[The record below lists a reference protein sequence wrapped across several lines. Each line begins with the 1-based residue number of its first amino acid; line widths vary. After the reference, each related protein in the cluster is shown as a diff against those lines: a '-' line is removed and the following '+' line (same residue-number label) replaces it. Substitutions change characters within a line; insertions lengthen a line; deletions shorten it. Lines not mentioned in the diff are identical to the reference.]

1 MYQSISQ
8 RFRRKNSN
16 DLIVT
21 FLPVVV
27 VLTLHSYLRNAD
39 LNPTLFRVLQ
49 ITAIVLLAALLA
61 AVNHFYFR
69 SFCYTL
75 IDGSESRP
83 REALRFPDDLLTF
96 ERVQNRKS
104 RIYERVRRQEML
116 CLLEPGEAYD
126 EKRFGPVS
134 RTFLMTARSA
144 KKRRPPVLQAG
155 RHRLL
160 RKIPSRRGADRSA
173 PPLGRRKRNPQL
185 KRRKLFTWQRK
196 P

>member
-83 REALRFPDDLLTF
+83 REALRFPDDSLTF

-104 RIYERVRRQEML
+104 RIYERVRRQEIL

-144 KKRRPPVLQAG
+144 KSAARLYYKQD
-155 RHRLL
+155 RLL

>member
-75 IDGSESRP
+75 I
-83 REALRFPDDLLTF
+83 

-144 KKRRPPVLQAG
+144 KSAARLYYKQDGTVYCAKFHPDAEQTA
-155 RHRLL
+155 LL
-160 RKIPSRRGADRSA
+160 RRWAGENAIHS
-173 PPLGRRKRNPQL
+173 
-185 KRRKLFTWQRK
+185 
-196 P
+196 

>member
-75 IDGSESRP
+75 IDGSGSRP
-83 REALRFPDDLLTF
+83 REALRFPDDSLTF

-104 RIYERVRRQEML
+104 RLYERVRRQEML

-144 KKRRPPVLQAG
+144 KSAARLYYKQV
-155 RHRLL
+155 HRLL

>member
-1 MYQSISQ
+1 MYQSVSQ

-27 VLTLHSYLRNAD
+27 VLTLHSYLRTAG

-49 ITAIVLLAALLA
+49 IMAIVLLAALLA

-75 IDGSESRP
+75 IDGSVSRP
-83 REALRFPDDLLTF
+83 REALRFPDDSLTF
-96 ERVQNRKS
+96 ERVQNKKS
-104 RIYERVRRQEML
+104 RIYERVCRQEML
-116 CLLEPGEAYD
+116 CLLEPGETYNVN
-126 EKRFGPVS
+126 RFGPVS

-144 KKRRPPVLQAG
+144 KSAARLYYKQDGTVYCAKFHPDAEQTDLIRRWIG
-155 RHRLL
+155 ENTTH
-160 RKIPSRRGADRSA
+160 S
-173 PPLGRRKRNPQL
+173 
-185 KRRKLFTWQRK
+185 
-196 P
+196 

>member
-83 REALRFPDDLLTF
+83 REALRFPDDSLTF

-104 RIYERVRRQEML
+104 RIYERVRRQEIL
-116 CLLEPGEAYD
+116 CLLEP
-126 EKRFGPVS
+126 
-134 RTFLMTARSA
+134 MH
-144 KKRRPPVLQAG
+144 
-155 RHRLL
+155 RHQCRLHGL
-160 RKIPSRRGADRSA
+160 PAAAILVA
-173 PPLGRRKRNPQL
+173 PPRGQCPRLAGGHHPAAGGGL
-185 KRRKLFTWQRK
+185 I
-196 P
+196 

>member
-83 REALRFPDDLLTF
+83 REALRFPDDSLTY
-96 ERVQNRKS
+96 ERVHNRKS
-104 RIYERVRRQEML
+104 RILDRVHRQ
-116 CLLEPGEAYD
+116 
-126 EKRFGPVS
+126 
-134 RTFLMTARSA
+134 
-144 KKRRPPVLQAG
+144 
-155 RHRLL
+155 
-160 RKIPSRRGADRSA
+160 
-173 PPLGRRKRNPQL
+173 
-185 KRRKLFTWQRK
+185 
-196 P
+196 